1 MRRGNEPARIP
12 LVKQLA
18 RIAIDDSQ
26 YDPRL
31 WQLLEESGLE
41 RDDFEGLDY
50 YSLLPFFALAGASV
64 RSHVHLHGDHS
75 HFEAVTLE
83 IPEELEDSFFG
94 VLPDLLAQLTEE
106 ED

>member
-1 MRRGNEPARIP
+1 M
-12 LVKQLA
+12 KQLA

-26 YDPRL
+26 YEPRL
-31 WQLLEESGLE
+31 LELLDGTGLD

-50 YSLLPFFALAGASV
+50 YSLLPFFVLAGASV

-83 IPEELEDSFFG
+83 IEEELEEAFYG
-94 VLPDLLAQLTEE
+94 VLPQLLEQLTEE
-106 ED
+106 HEH

>member
-1 MRRGNEPARIP
+1 
-12 LVKQLA
+12 VKQLA

-26 YDPRL
+26 YEPRL
-31 WQLLEESGLE
+31 WKLLEETGLD

-50 YSLLPFFALAGASV
+50 YSLLPFFVLAGANV

-83 IPEELEDSFFG
+83 VDEQLEEAFYG
-94 VLPDLLAQLTEE
+94 VLPDLLAQLTDEHDHE
-106 ED
+106 HEHHDH

>member
-1 MRRGNEPARIP
+1 M
-12 LVKQLA
+12 KQLA

-26 YDPRL
+26 YEPRL
-31 WQLLEESGLE
+31 LEILEETGLD

-50 YSLLPFFALAGASV
+50 YSLLPFFVLAGASV

-75 HFEAVTLE
+75 HFESVTLE
-83 IPEELEDSFFG
+83 IDEPLEEAFYG